1 MTDRET
7 NLHWQVCKLA
17 ITANLK
23 RWPLRILEVH
33 IVFLLEVLDNSHCV
47 PLVIYRE
54 PNEKRKI
61 IQSLITRY
69 KTIHT
74 K

>member
-1 MTDRET
+1 MINRET
-7 NLHWQVCKLA
+7 NLHGQVCRLA

-23 RWPLRILEVH
+23 RWPLRTSEVH
-33 IVFLLEVLDNSHCV
+33 IVFLSEVLDNSHCV

-54 PNEKRKI
+54 PNEKRKM
-61 IQSLITRY
+61 IQLLITRY